1 MRFAR
6 VVREAH
12 DSAEWRKVFARLA
25 ISPVWVVER
34 SPGSEVVMRAA
45 VAVGLFLAPVAL
57 GQQAGRPDPVKAE
70 WKRLEGVW
78 EGYVVEGRGEK
89 ADRGP
94 FHLRLTVA
102 GEAMTAVD
110 LNGGSK
116 SLGTGKLAIDP
127 AGPLRQLDAVGAVL
141 PARREKTYLGVY
153 QLDGDTLR
161 WCVGN
166 KQDVRPDEFRSHNG
180 NYLLVLK
187 RKK

>member
-1 MRFAR
+1 MR
-6 VVREAH
+6 V
-12 DSAEWRKVFARLA
+12 A
-25 ISPVWVVER
+25 I
-34 SPGSEVVMRAA
+34 
-45 VAVGLFLAPVAL
+45 AVGLFLAPVAV
-57 GQQAGRPDPVKAE
+57 GQQAGWPGPAGAE

-102 GEAMTAVD
+102 GETMTAVD
-110 LNGGSK
+110 LGNGNK
-116 SLGTGKLAIDP
+116 NLGTGKLALDP

-141 PARREKTYLGVY
+141 PATREKTYLGVY

-166 KQDVRPDEFRSHNG
+166 KQGVRPEELRSFNG

>member
-1 MRFAR
+1 MRT
-6 VVREAH
+6 
-12 DSAEWRKVFARLA
+12 A
-25 ISPVWVVER
+25 I
-34 SPGSEVVMRAA
+34 
-45 VAVGLFLAPVAL
+45 AVGLFLAPVAL
-57 GQQAGRPDPVKAE
+57 AQSAGRPDPAQAE

-102 GEAMTAVD
+102 GQTMAAVD
-110 LNGGSK
+110 LRNGNK
-116 SLGTGKLAIDP
+116 NLGTGKLTIDTT
-127 AGPLRQLDAVGAVL
+127 GPLRHLDAVGAPL
-141 PARREKTYLGVY
+141 PAKREKSFLGVY

-166 KQDVRPDEFRSHNG
+166 KQDVRPEEFRSFNG
-180 NYLLVLK
+180 NYLLILK